1 MKGWVQVYGKTE
13 RFPIHDP
20 GVNFLLTCKLVSRA
34 SPPAFPLTFRLPNGI
49 ISLCVFGRFPA
60 VEFFENRG
68 AFLVIHLLIRAC
80 LKDGDPNSPAVRR
93 RCGTVAG
100 GVGIGLNALL
110 FLGKVIAGLATA
122 SVAMIADGVNN
133 LSDAASSVVT
143 LIGFRLAGQEADA
156 EHPFGHGRMEYVTGL
171 IVALAILLMG
181 VEVGKSAV
189 DALLHPQ
196 PVQASALS
204 LAILA
209 AAIAVKLWMF
219 FFNRALGRAIGSQA
233 MEATAADSLS
243 DVASTS
249 VVLLSALLSGRVNFP
264 IDGLAGLAVALL
276 ILKTGWE
283 AARETLDPL
292 LGRPMDPELA
302 QDIDKLVMSHNNILG
317 IHDLVYHDYGPGRAM
332 MSFHAEVP
340 ADGDFLAIHDLIDH
354 IERELKTKHHI
365 ETVIH
370 MDPVVCDERTSQLRE
385 QVAALAREIDPV
397 LTIHDFR
404 ITPGPEHT
412 NLIFDVLVPH
422 GFRLTDS
429 QVRTELS
436 GRIKALSE
444 RYFPVIQ
451 VDRSYVDLRTGVK

>member
-1 MKGWVQVYGKTE
+1 M
-13 RFPIHDP
+13 
-20 GVNFLLTCKLVSRA
+20 
-34 SPPAFPLTFRLPNGI
+34 
-49 ISLCVFGRFPA
+49 
-60 VEFFENRG
+60 
-68 AFLVIHLLIRAC
+68 
-80 LKDGDPNSPAVRR
+80 
-93 RCGTVAG
+93 
-100 GVGIGLNALL
+100 
-110 FLGKVIAGLATA
+110 
-122 SVAMIADGVNN
+122 
-133 LSDAASSVVT
+133 VT

-181 VEVGKSAV
+181 IEVGKSAV

-196 PVQASALS
+196 PVQASTLS
-204 LAILA
+204 LIILA

-219 FFNRALGRAIGSQA
+219 FFNLALGRAIGSQA

-249 VVLLSALLSGRVNFP
+249 VVLVSALLSGRVNFP

-292 LGRPMDPELA
+292 LGRPMDPDLA
-302 QDIDKLVMSHNNILG
+302 EDIDELVMSHDNILG

-340 ADGDFLAIHDLIDH
+340 ADGNFLELHDLIDH
-354 IERELKTKHHI
+354 IERELKAKHHI
-365 ETVIH
+365 EAVIH

-385 QVAALAREIDPV
+385 QVAALAREIDPA

-404 ITPGPEHT
+404 ITPGPSHT
-412 NLIFDVLVPH
+412 NLIFDVLVPY
-422 GFRLTDS
+422 GFRLTDG
-429 QVRTELS
+429 QVRSQLGQRVKELS
-436 GRIKALSE
+436 D
-444 RYFPVIQ
+444 RYYPVIQ
-451 VDRSYVDLRTGVK
+451 VDRSYVENRVAGK